1 MDKKDIMI
9 QALLNRIQKLEF
21 ENVVMFA
28 ELTELQVKQKEVV
41 TDGNDAE

>member
-9 QALLNRIQKLEF
+9 EGLLNRIKTLEF

-28 ELTELQVKQKEVV
+28 ELTESQMKLKER
-41 TDGNDAE
+41 EKEEE